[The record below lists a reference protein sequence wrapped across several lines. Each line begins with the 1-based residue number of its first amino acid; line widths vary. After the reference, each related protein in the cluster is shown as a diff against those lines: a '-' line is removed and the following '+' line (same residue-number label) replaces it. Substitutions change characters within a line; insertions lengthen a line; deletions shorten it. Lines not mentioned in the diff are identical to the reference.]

1 MRSKVATRNKATRLG
16 HRVALNCFFFLG
28 KRLVKYYV
36 LSFWKYYSFLEGK
49 YDLFMQNL
57 WLEIQT
63 IFLFSILKGEVKR
76 ICSYLWV

>member
-1 MRSKVATRNKATRLG
+1 
-16 HRVALNCFFFLG
+16 
-28 KRLVKYYV
+28 V

-63 IFLFSILKGEVKR
+63 IFFI
-76 ICSYLWV
+76 